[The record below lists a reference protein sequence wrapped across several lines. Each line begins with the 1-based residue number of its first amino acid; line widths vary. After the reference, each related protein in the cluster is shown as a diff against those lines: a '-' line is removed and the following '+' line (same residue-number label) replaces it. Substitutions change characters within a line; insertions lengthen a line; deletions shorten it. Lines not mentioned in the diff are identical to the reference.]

1 TDTLAGSLAP
11 YGMLYDPVNEVLYTT
26 ATDFV
31 SSGELHITGLDGTV
45 LSTVPVGV
53 SPGRLALDL
62 RTASGVAGDVGTDV
76 RLFPNPTDDRLQVS
90 WEAPVERGEVVVHDT
105 AGREVL
111 RQRVGP

>member
-1 TDTLAGSLAP
+1 
-11 YGMLYDPVNEVLYTT
+11 
-26 ATDFV
+26 
-31 SSGELHITGLDGTV
+31 
-45 LSTVPVGV
+45 V

-111 RQRVGP
+111 RQRVGPGDTRLMLNVQDLPAGPYLLQLNERPAQRFTKR